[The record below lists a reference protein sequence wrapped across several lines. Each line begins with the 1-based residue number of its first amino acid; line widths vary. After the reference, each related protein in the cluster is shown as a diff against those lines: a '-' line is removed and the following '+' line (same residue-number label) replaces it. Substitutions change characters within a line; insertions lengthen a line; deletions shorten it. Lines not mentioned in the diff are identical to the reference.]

1 MKRFLLVALLG
12 IFVALLLSC
21 SKTENKTVPD
31 NTGTV
36 STQAASETSSPTFA
50 TPDLDGNIHTL
61 SEYKGKSPLVLNFWG
76 TWCPPCRA
84 ELPDLKKIYA
94 DYGPKGVIF
103 VGLATRDT
111 PESVRKFA
119 ADNGMDW
126 TMLLA
131 NQDALISFQ
140 ISGVPTT
147 IFYDRNGVERGRL
160 IGMSSYD
167 QFKAQMDKIL

>member
-1 MKRFLLVALLG
+1 MKRLLLAALLV

-31 NTGTV
+31 NTTAV
-36 STQAASETSSPTFA
+36 STKPASETPGPTFS
-50 TPDLDGNIHTL
+50 TSDIDGNIHTL
-61 SEYKGKSPLVLNFWG
+61 DEYRGKTPLVLNFWG

-94 DYGPKGVIF
+94 DYSPKGVVF
-103 VGLATRDT
+103 VGLATRDN
-111 PESVRKFA
+111 PETVRKFA
-119 ADNGMDW
+119 GDNGMDW

-147 IFYDRNGVERGRL
+147 IFYDKNGVERGRL
-160 IGMSSYD
+160 IGMSTYD